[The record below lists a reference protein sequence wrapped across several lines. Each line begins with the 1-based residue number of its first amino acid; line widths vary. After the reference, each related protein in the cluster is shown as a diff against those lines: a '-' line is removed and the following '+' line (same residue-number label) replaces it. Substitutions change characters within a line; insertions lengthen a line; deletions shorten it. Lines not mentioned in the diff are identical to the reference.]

1 MKFLLSTLM
10 VFLFVFTAFSQEN
23 KTKQKV
29 FMLDKE
35 VKVKVKMQ
43 YLIYLPENYS
53 NNNKK
58 YPLVLFLHG
67 SGERGTDIEAVKR
80 NGPPLLVSQGK
91 EFPFILV
98 SPQCLEDQRWTSVTL
113 GLSALLDDIEANY
126 RVDSNH
132 VYVTGLSMGGQGT
145 WALAMA
151 EPARFAAIAPV
162 CGWHDTYGICN
173 IKDVPAW
180 VFHGAKDDVV
190 PVQKAEDVVNVLQ
203 GCGAKEVKLTVYPD
217 ANHNSWTATYN
228 NEEFYK
234 WLLSHSLN
242 KKQE

>member
-10 VFLFVFTAFSQEN
+10 VFLFLFTAFSQEN
-23 KTKQKV
+23 TIRQKV
-29 FMLDKE
+29 FLLYKE
-35 VKVKVKMQ
+35 VKVEVKMQ

-53 NNNKK
+53 KDEK
-58 YPLVLFLHG
+58 EYPLVLFLHG

-80 NGPPLLVSQGK
+80 NGPPLIVSQGK

-98 SPQCLEDQRWTSVTL
+98 SPQCPENQRWTSLTL
-113 GLSALLDDIEANY
+113 ELSALLDDIEENY
-126 RVDSNH
+126 RVDLSR

-162 CGWHDTYGICN
+162 CGWYDTYEICN
-173 IKDVPAW
+173 IKDIPAW
-180 VFHGAKDDVV
+180 VFHGLKDNVV
-190 PVQKAEDVVNVLQ
+190 PVQKAEEIVKELQ
-203 GCGAKEVKLTVYPD
+203 GCGAKEVKLTIYPD

-242 KKQE
+242 KKQD